1 MEAKKKKHQSSQ
13 YDKIFKE
20 NIEAVISSIMQNVL
34 EITAV
39 YVEELP
45 DDIQHTKE
53 RKPDVLKKVTNIK
66 GDTFVLQ
73 IEFQVANDDEM
84 AHRMHEYKAMLMR
97 KYQIDIYQYVIFLG
111 KGQPKMETRLKNIG
125 LTFEYN
131 LLAINSIDYKI
142 FLKSNRPEEIVLSV
156 LANFDKETPE
166 NALKRIISRLE
177 ETTKGDL
184 ALKRYFKQLR
194 ILAQLR
200 KLEQKLKTIVMDS
213 IAKYIDEKKDVAF
226 LLGLDKGQAIAQ
238 EREKNA
244 RETELTKFV
253 IYLIKEGSKTFEQIA
268 DIAGTTVDFVKSV
281 HRQLTGK

>member
-1 MEAKKKKHQSSQ
+1 MEAKKKKRPPIGQQSSQ

-20 NIEAVISSIMQNVL
+20 NLEAVISSIMQNIL

-39 YVEELP
+39 SVEELP

-53 RKPDVLKKVTNIK
+53 RKPDVLKKVTDNQ

-84 AHRMHEYKAMLMR
+84 VHRMLDYKAMLIR
-97 KYQIDIYQYVIFLG
+97 KYRLPIYQYVIFLG
-111 KGQPKMETRLKNIG
+111 KGQPKMETHLTDVG

-131 LLAINSIDYKI
+131 LLSINSVDYKI

-156 LANFDKETPE
+156 LANFGQETSE
-166 NALKRIISRLE
+166 NALKDIILRLE
-177 ETTKGDL
+177 ETTSGDL

-200 KLEQKLKTIVMDS
+200 KLEQKLKNIVMDS
-213 IAKYIDEKKDVAF
+213 IAKYIDEKRDVAF
-226 LLGLDKGQAIAQ
+226 LIGQEKTE
-238 EREKNA
+238 ERIVRNLLSKMS
-244 RETELTKFV
+244 LT
-253 IYLIKEGSKTFEQIA
+253 LEQIA
-268 DIAGTTVDFVKSV
+268 EIAGVTVGFVKSV
-281 HRQLTGK
+281 QRQLTEK

>member
-1 MEAKKKKHQSSQ
+1 
-13 YDKIFKE
+13 
-20 NIEAVISSIMQNVL
+20 MQNIL
-34 EITAV
+34 NITAV
-39 YVEELP
+39 SMEELP

-53 RKPDVLKKVTNIK
+53 RKPDVLKKVTDTK

-84 AHRMHEYKAMLMR
+84 VYRMHEYKAMLLR
-97 KYQIDIYQYVIFLG
+97 KYRIPVRQYVIYLG
-111 KGQPKMETRLKNIG
+111 KGKVAMESLLQTID
-125 LTFEYN
+125 LTFKYN
-131 LLAINSIDYKI
+131 LLALNTIDYKT
-142 FLKSNRPEEIVLSV
+142 FLNSNQPEEVILSV

-177 ETTKGDL
+177 ETTEGDL
-184 ALKRYFKQLR
+184 ALKRHFKQLR

-200 KLEQKLKTIVMDS
+200 KLEQKLKIIVMDS

-238 EREKNA
+238 HR
-244 RETELTKFV
+244 ELTKFV
-253 IYLIKEGSKTFEQIA
+253 AYLIQEGSKTFEQIA

-281 HRQLTGK
+281 HRKLTVK

>member
-1 MEAKKKKHQSSQ
+1 MGAKKKHQSSQ

-20 NIEAVISSIMQNVL
+20 NIEAVISSIMQNIL
-34 EITAV
+34 NITAV
-39 YVEELP
+39 SMEELP

-53 RKPDVLKKVTNIK
+53 RKPDVLKKVTDTK

-84 AHRMHEYKAMLMR
+84 VYRMHEYKAMLLR
-97 KYQIDIYQYVIFLG
+97 KYRIPVRQYVIYLG
-111 KGQPKMETRLKNIG
+111 KGKVAMESLLQTID
-125 LTFEYN
+125 LTFKYN
-131 LLAINSIDYKI
+131 LLALNTIDYKT
-142 FLKSNRPEEIVLSV
+142 FLNSNQPEEVILSV

-177 ETTKGDL
+177 ETTEGDL
-184 ALKRYFKQLR
+184 ALKRHFKQLR

-200 KLEQKLKTIVMDS
+200 KLEQKLKIIVMDS

-238 EREKNA
+238 HR
-244 RETELTKFV
+244 ELTKFV
-253 IYLIKEGSKTFEQIA
+253 AYLIQEGSKTFEQIA

-281 HRQLTGK
+281 HRKLTVK

>member
-1 MEAKKKKHQSSQ
+1 MEVKKKKRQPNGQQSSQ

-20 NIEAVISSIMQNVL
+20 NLEAVISSIMQNIL

-39 YVEELP
+39 SVEELP

-53 RKPDVLKKVTNIK
+53 RKPDVLKKVTDNQ

-84 AHRMHEYKAMLMR
+84 VHRMLDYKAMLIR
-97 KYQIDIYQYVIFLG
+97 KYRLPIYQYVIFLG
-111 KGQPKMETRLKNIG
+111 KGQPKMETHLTDVG

-131 LLAINSIDYKI
+131 LLAINSVDYKI

-156 LANFDKETPE
+156 LANFGQETSE
-166 NALKRIISRLE
+166 SALKDIISRLE
-177 ETTKGDL
+177 ETTSGDL

-200 KLEQKLKTIVMDS
+200 KLEQKLKNIVMDS
-213 IAKYIDEKKDVAF
+213 IAKYIDEKRDVAF
-226 LLGLDKGQAIAQ
+226 LIGQEKTE
-238 EREKNA
+238 ERIVRNLLSKMS
-244 RETELTKFV
+244 LT
-253 IYLIKEGSKTFEQIA
+253 LEQIA
-268 DIAGTTVDFVKSV
+268 DIAGVSVDFVTSV
-281 HRQLTGK
+281 QRQLTKK

>member
-1 MEAKKKKHQSSQ
+1 MEAKKKKRQSSQ

-39 YVEELP
+39 SIEELP

-53 RKPDVLKKVTNIK
+53 RKPDVLKKVTDTK

-84 AHRMHEYKAMLMR
+84 VHRMHEYKAMLIR
-97 KYQIDIYQYVIFLG
+97 KYRLPTYQYVIFLG
-111 KGQPKMETRLKNIG
+111 KGQPKMETHLTNIG

-142 FLKSNRPEEIVLSV
+142 FLKSNRPEEIVLSI

-166 NALKRIISRLE
+166 NALKQIISRLE
-177 ETTKGDL
+177 ETTSGDL

-200 KLEQKLKTIVMDS
+200 KLEQKLKIIVMDS
-213 IAKYIDEKKDVAF
+213 IAKYIDEKRDVAF
-226 LLGLDKGQAIAQ
+226 LIGQEKTE
-238 EREKNA
+238 ERIVRN
-244 RETELTKFV
+244 L
-253 IYLIKEGSKTFEQIA
+253 LSKMSLTFEQIA

-281 HRQLTGK
+281 QRQLSAN